1 MRTTVLHGCDL
12 VDGTGTEPRHGVDIV
27 VVGGDV
33 REVVPSRPAEAY
45 GTVDEIVDGA
55 GMLAIPGLVNNHTHG
70 TAYGPLFPSGH
81 AGLPQEQVLAN
92 LDRHLLEG
100 TTTVLC
106 VDGFVTAE
114 ALARTDE
121 AHPVNVRLASCNTPA
136 CLAAATV
143 ADGGG
148 LTEANRVFTA
158 RHAVRDGAVALGE
171 IGSGH
176 TLGGGGASY
185 MYIPAEVERRTG
197 VRITPRQANGLKTA
211 VLGRH
216 ISEKAFDRDRVGEAL
231 ASAGLTGTL
240 SAEDTREI
248 VSGVVLPAF
257 DIALRGLA
265 EAAAQ
270 AREAGVP
277 VLVHNAAASMTQVA
291 AIAATDVTLIA
302 GHSNHSSFELREA
315 VEHAGRLKEM
325 GAVVDV
331 STLDTFGARRLTT
344 GPELLYAMFSAGVVD
359 TISTDYAGGHHDPI
373 LLAIDRSVKAGVVS
387 LPAAVAMATANV
399 ADAIPGVA
407 PRRGRVVPG
416 TVADLVL
423 TDPAELHHVR
433 IVMVGGEIVVRDGRR
448 AAAWPVPG
456 PAVGEGDPW

>member
-1 MRTTVLHGCDL
+1 MNAIVLHGCDL
-12 VDGTGTEPRHGVDIV
+12 VDGQGTALRHGVDIV
-27 VVGGDV
+27 IEGDAI
-33 REVVPSRPAEAY
+33 REIVPSRAVGTYGPAN
-45 GTVDEIVDGA
+45 EIVDA
-55 GMLAIPGLVNNHTHG
+55 SGMLVLPGLINNHTHG

-81 AGLPQEQVLAN
+81 EALRREQVLAN

-121 AHPVNVRLASCNTPA
+121 AHPVNIRLASCNTPA
-136 CLAAATV
+136 CLEAATV

-148 LTEANRVFTA
+148 LTEASRAFTA
-158 RHAVRDGAVALGE
+158 RRAVDAGAVALGE
-171 IGSGH
+171 IGAGH

-185 MYIPAEVERRTG
+185 MYIPAEVEKRTG
-197 VRITPRQANGLKTA
+197 IGVTPRQADALKVA

-216 ISEKAFDRDRVGEAL
+216 ISASSFDPDAVEEAL
-231 ASAGLTGTL
+231 AAAGLAGKL
-240 SAEDTREI
+240 SVPDTREI
-248 VSGVVLPAF
+248 VSDIVLPAF

-265 EAAAQ
+265 EAAEQ
-270 AREAGVP
+270 ARQAGIP

-291 AIAATDVTLIA
+291 AIAKTDVALIA

-315 VEHAGRLKEM
+315 LEHAERLKEL
-325 GAVVDV
+325 GAIVDV
-331 STLDTFGARRLTT
+331 STLDTFGAQRLTT
-344 GPELLYAMFSAGVVD
+344 GPELLYAMFFAGVVD

-373 LLAIDRSVKAGVVS
+373 LLAIDRATKAGVVS

-399 ADAIPGVA
+399 ADAIPGIA

-416 TVADLVL
+416 ALADLVM
-423 TDPAELHHVR
+423 TDPAALHQVGT
-433 IVMVGGEIVVRDGRR
+433 VMISGKIVVRDGQRVT
-448 AAAWPVPG
+448 A
-456 PAVGEGDPW
+456 